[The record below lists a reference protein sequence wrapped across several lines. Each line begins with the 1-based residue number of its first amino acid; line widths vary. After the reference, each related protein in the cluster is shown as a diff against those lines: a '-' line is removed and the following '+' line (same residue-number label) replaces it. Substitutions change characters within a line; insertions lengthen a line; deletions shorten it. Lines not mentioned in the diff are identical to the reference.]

1 MVFNGQLV
9 IYIYVYI
16 HTHIYMG
23 GNYPGIGIR
32 AMLKHGETA
41 SQSNKQFHVPLLRG
55 APQNNLYM
63 TI

>member
-1 MVFNGQLV
+1 
-9 IYIYVYI
+9 
-16 HTHIYMG
+16 MG

-55 APQNNLYM
+55 APQNNLHM